1 MIDFAKK
8 NAERRYKNGPELW
21 NQLLGV
27 VGERITPTCVIAGG
41 APRDFIL
48 GIEPKDIDVFVNVD
62 RTHLEAWTDMVFD
75 DFDMGLMTPAEV
87 GSYTTDMDWDQDV
100 MAALDGAWYPAK
112 NDEKVGADAWQFTKK
127 VQIIAHPLGDFL
139 SLDEYADAIMKRM
152 DIGLCQAVWKGGTT
166 WGDIQTSPAFIDDKA
181 NKRITIIRQQSA
193 VGIRASVSR
202 VERFM
207 TRFHDAGLDF
217 AWRDQDLSST
227 PAENKP

>member
-1 MIDFAKK
+1 MIDFTKK
-8 NAERRYKNGPELW
+8 KAERRYKNGPELW

-62 RTHLEAWTDMVFD
+62 RTHLEAWCDVIHD
-75 DFDMGLMTPAEV
+75 DFELGLMSPSDA
-87 GSYTTDMDWDQDV
+87 GNYATDMDWDQDV
-100 MAALDGAWYPAK
+100 MAALDGTWHPDMTEGGNYSAR
-112 NDEKVGADAWQFTKK
+112 ESRTI
-127 VQIIAHPLGDFL
+127 QIIAHPLGDFL

-181 NKRITIIRQQSA
+181 NKRITIIRQQSEA
-193 VGIRASVSR
+193 GIFASARR
-202 VERFM
+202 VQRFM
-207 TRFHDAGLDF
+207 TRFHDEGLDF
-217 AWRDQDLSST
+217 AWRDQNLSST
-227 PAENKP
+227 LAENKL